1 MLNLVVRK
9 VTTERSENFEVSKSA
24 LELPD
29 IVKKYFFYFEMFNVT
44 GKRTAVRESVYFYNK
59 ILVRNTFSESL
70 V

>member
-29 IVKKYFFYFEMFNVT
+29 IVKKYFFFYFEMFIAT
-44 GKRTAVRESVYFYNK
+44 GKRRAVRGKCLF
-59 ILVRNTFSESL
+59 LL
-70 V
+70 